1 MQFDG
6 NLVFYDLFG
15 NPLWSSITAGDGGA
29 FVVFENDGDLII
41 FPGVCSYDPNNGDC
55 AEYSLFFSGT
65 VAGNTSTGLPALI
78 LAVQDDGNLVLYDT
92 NWNPVWAATNFS
104 YYNFTEQANVLQYCG
119 C

>member
-41 FPGVCSYDPNNGDC
+41 FPGVCSYDRTTGIVQ
-55 AEYSLFFSGT
+55 STVSFF
-65 VAGNTSTGLPALI
+65 PAL
-78 LAVQDDGNLVLYDT
+78 LR
-92 NWNPVWAATNFS
+92 ATRRQVS
-104 YYNFTEQANVLQYCG
+104 PH
-119 C
+119 